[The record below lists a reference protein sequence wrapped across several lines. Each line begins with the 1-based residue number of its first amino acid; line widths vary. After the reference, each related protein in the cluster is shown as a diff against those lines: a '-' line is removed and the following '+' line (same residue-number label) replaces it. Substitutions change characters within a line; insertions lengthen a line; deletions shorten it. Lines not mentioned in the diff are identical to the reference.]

1 MNVPRTNVWNTT
13 TAAASEAKGSTTVTF
28 ADGATVYIDF
38 TAGRPALK
46 QILDANDKYIVKW
59 TTETAPAGTV
69 KFKPSEALRS
79 LGYRLQVESDG
90 IKIETN
96 GFTVFIR

>member
-1 MNVPRTNVWNTT
+1 M
-13 TAAASEAKGSTTVTF
+13 TF

>member
-1 MNVPRTNVWNTT
+1 M
-13 TAAASEAKGSTTVTF
+13 
-28 ADGATVYIDF
+28 
-38 TAGRPALK
+38 
-46 QILDANDKYIVKW
+46 KY